1 MVGETPSKVRDTAFS
16 ITSDVGHFS
25 NVVEHLAACEEK
37 DDDQTDG
44 SPKIPV
50 LDDGRNIWMG
60 DTDEGGDT
68 EGDSSAGDK
77 SKIVDRSGNGR
88 FETLRK
94 VARDPAVDL
103 VR

>member
-1 MVGETPSKVRDTAFS
+1 
-16 ITSDVGHFS
+16 
-25 NVVEHLAACEEK
+25 
-37 DDDQTDG
+37 
-44 SPKIPV
+44 
-50 LDDGRNIWMG
+50 MG